1 MDTDRCSLDEVLNT
15 CNNLLDEYKNFQN
28 TDIYSGENHE
38 EYYRIRLTLL
48 RHFLEFIMDMLRVRY
63 DLVNCSSQL
72 LHAGF
77 IQVTS
82 LNDAIKSY
90 SNYRLN
96 FKSILRSNF
105 DLICQHI
112 LPNQVKALI
121 LSDDQHTPGQ
131 SQLFLSHFQIDEFIN
146 LQSLTLIEIEKKSL
160 EIINEHLYKLNRL
173 RSFLFKSEINILFSM
188 SFVNLRRLELSQCSL
203 NLLENIC
210 LTTPWLKT
218 LNVAIIHETSNLE
231 FQCQLNYSVRSMNE
245 IEKFL
250 LNFPCLKHLE
260 LSTRIHDNFVT
271 GHQLEI
277 LSKDLITL
285 KFIFKITLLHSI
297 EETLDTFRTS
307 FWLEEKCWFVAYEN
321 NYLYTVP
328 CSMYTHINEH
338 FQSPKYSTLLKN
350 SIFYDNII
358 KLTLYVKLIETCHR
372 LNNITTLEI
381 GYENISIE
389 TLLAIVNLSRI
400 MNLTLPSSM
409 NKSKIKYLLNKMPR
423 LQYLSIDTL
432 MSNRTFEEFQNSG
445 RNFLDNIQDLELKQ
459 IRELK
464 ISDYHIIDDSYTIDR
479 LCYIFPSIERLHV
492 SIGQLNTIVQLIN
505 CFKYLSIISLNLKY
519 LSNKEKEYFALKS
532 ELIIDQ
538 IRQMMILTYKYQ
550 MTNSCLHLWI
560 KKESEE
566 IIGKIDQR
574 KKRECF
580 WYWCN
585 FILSQRSLLSM
596 IVTVIL
602 INHLLNILLCM
613 WNYILSDIPQ
623 KTSYFSYIFNPS
635 AVLLITQ
642 VCSTFFKKHHRTFV
656 YLFGYIFVWIFT
668 IIAWM
673 FPDWWHLISIDTIN
687 EKI

>member
-1 MDTDRCSLDEVLNT
+1 MVHSPLDQLPILVLHTLFTYLLTEEILFSLLNV
-15 CNNLLDEYKNFQN
+15 
-28 TDIYSGENHE
+28 S
-38 EYYRIRLTLL
+38 
-48 RHFLEFIMDMLRVRY
+48 
-63 DLVNCSSQL
+63 
-72 LHAGF
+72 
-77 IQVTS
+77 TS

-188 SFVNLRRLELSQCSL
+188 SFVNLHHLELSQCSL

-218 LNVAIIHETSNLE
+218 LNVTVIHETSNFE

-389 TLLAIVNLSRI
+389 TLSAIVNLSRI

-445 RNFLDNIQDLELKQ
+445 RNFLDNIQDLQLKQ

-505 CFKYLSIISLNLKY
+505 CFQYLSIISLNLKY
-519 LSNKEKEYFALKS
+519 LSDKEKEYFALKS

-566 IIGKIDQR
+566 IIRKIDQR

-668 IIAWM
+668 IIAWI
-673 FPDWWHLISIDTIN
+673 FPDWWHLISIDTVSLSVLSSEYIQN
-687 EKI
+687 